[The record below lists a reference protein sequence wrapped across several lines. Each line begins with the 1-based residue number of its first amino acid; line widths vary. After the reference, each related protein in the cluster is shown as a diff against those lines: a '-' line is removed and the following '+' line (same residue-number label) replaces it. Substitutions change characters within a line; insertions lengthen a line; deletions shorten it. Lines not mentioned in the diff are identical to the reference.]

1 MSNISQEQL
10 IDQLSSPKNRITPLE
25 IIKYYNQH
33 KIDFP
38 QNKDGT
44 PNMSYS
50 QNKNTYKMLYKKKIE
65 ANIKK
70 RKRSLDSVK
79 KYLDYRDNKKKEEC
93 IICFDPI
100 EEDLVILKCNH
111 MYCVSC
117 SIKHFRKKT
126 NCPLCQCKII
136 EENTNIDRGEIPG
149 GLVQQIINDEID
161 FMTMN
166 RENKDILSNIYLF
179 LKKLLNRNNIDI
191 SVFNYLEIEQM
202 SQNIVSQIIDWYQ

>member
-1 MSNISQEQL
+1 MSNISEDLL
-10 IDQLSSPKNRITPLE
+10 IDQLSLPKNRITSSE
-25 IIKYYNQH
+25 IIKFYNKY
-33 KIDFP
+33 KIEFP

-44 PNMSYS
+44 PNMTYS

-126 NCPLCQCKII
+126 CPLCQCEIV
-136 EENTNIDRGEIPG
+136 EENTNINRREIPERF
-149 GLVQQIINDEID
+149 VNEIISDEID

-166 RENKDILSNIYLF
+166 SENKDILSVIYLF
-179 LKKLLNRNNIDI
+179 LKRIFNRGYMNISI
-191 SVFNYLEIEQM
+191 FNYLEIEQM
-202 SQNIVSQIIDWYQ
+202 TQNIASRIIDWYQ